1 MDRPEVKPGYERLAR
16 VFDFAL
22 EQAQSG
28 KGKER
33 HAEDAQP
40 YEQQL
45 ACSITRAEGHGFTR
59 GQALK
64 KIDEAKRLPREAA
77 INELLGA
84 LNYIAADI
92 IVLQDE
98 A

>member
-1 MDRPEVKPGYERLAR
+1 
-16 VFDFAL
+16 VFDLAL

-33 HAEDAQP
+33 HAEDDHA
-40 YEQQL
+40 YEDQL

-64 KIDEAKRLPREAA
+64 KIHEAKRLPKEAA
-77 INELLGA
+77 IHELLGA
-84 LNYIAADI
+84 LNYIGADI
-92 IVLQDE
+92 IVLQDKAE
-98 A
+98 